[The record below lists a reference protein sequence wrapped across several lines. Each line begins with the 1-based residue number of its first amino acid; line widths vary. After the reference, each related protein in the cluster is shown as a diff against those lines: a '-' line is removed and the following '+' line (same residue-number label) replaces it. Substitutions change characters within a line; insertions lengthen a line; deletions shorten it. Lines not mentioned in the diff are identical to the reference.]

1 MDNLDLPQPEAATP
15 AGKRA
20 LSPVDGAC
28 GEVRLFEF
36 LEGRLSAAE
45 AQAMVEH
52 LASCRKCSA
61 LLQEWQQLDLELARG
76 LRRPRLSEAFAQRLW
91 ERIESEPARE
101 NQQQMGAEVEARWA
115 EFRKKYL
122 RAQVPHL
129 LDALGYLAIA
139 LFVGC
144 LASYWAVTLLNSP
157 TIETALLR
165 PRALW
170 AISLG
175 TSALFLLTGI
185 GFAVRQPV
193 GRWLA
198 RF

>member
-1 MDNLDLPQPEAATP
+1 MDNVDPTQRGAATP
-15 AGKRA
+15 AGKEA
-20 LSPVDGAC
+20 IPPVHQAC

-45 AQAMVEH
+45 AQGMVEH
-52 LASCRKCSA
+52 LARCGKCSTR
-61 LLQEWQQLDLELARG
+61 LQEWQQLDLNLARG

-91 ERIESEPARE
+91 ERVESEPARE

-144 LASYWAVTLLNSP
+144 VGSHWAVTLLNSP